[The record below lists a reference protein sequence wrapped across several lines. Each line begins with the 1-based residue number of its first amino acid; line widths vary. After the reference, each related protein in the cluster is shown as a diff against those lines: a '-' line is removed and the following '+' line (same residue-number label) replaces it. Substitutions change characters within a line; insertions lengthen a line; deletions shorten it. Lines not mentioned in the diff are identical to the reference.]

1 MLESV
6 TGKPEIA
13 GGVRSNQLSVADIQI
28 VSTSA
33 ENRPII
39 GYIVKV
45 TTNCAII

>member
-13 GGVRSNQLSVADIQI
+13 GGVRSNQLSAADIQI

-39 GYIVKV
+39 GYLVKL